1 MSSVLGDD
9 HIVRRMKDRKTSRSH
24 RPRRVGLIV
33 VASAAVEVAGL
44 WLRARRLGG
53 NVVVRCGQGHLFM
66 TIWIPA
72 ASIKAVRLGPWRLQ
86 RCPVGH
92 HWSLVT
98 PVNEAS
104 LTEDERAQAAT
115 HRDIRLP

>member
-1 MSSVLGDD
+1 MRG
-9 HIVRRMKDRKTSRSH
+9 REKARSR
-24 RPRRVGLIV
+24 RPRHALLIV
-33 VASAAVEVAGL
+33 AASAAVEVAGL
-44 WLRARRLGG
+44 WIRARRLGG
-53 NVVVRCGQGHLFM
+53 NVVVRCGQGHLFT

-72 ASIKAVRLGPWRLQ
+72 ASIKAIRLGPWRVQ
-86 RCPVGH
+86 HCPVGH

-104 LTEDERAQAAT
+104 LTEQERSEAAA